1 MLSSRIA
8 QHPTLYRIH
17 PVSFRD
23 GNDDVQPELHARALA
38 HQVVPS
44 SQSLL
49 ALRRQSMRQQGG
61 LAEIGQR
68 HGIEC
73 IEALCPGT
81 AARRAARGSSM
92 GSGGIF
98 LRHFYLRKQGS
109 NAWLA

>member
-1 MLSSRIA
+1 MLSPRIA

-23 GNDDVQPELHARALA
+23 GNDDVQSELHARALA
-38 HQVVPS
+38 HQVVSS

-49 ALRRQSMRQQGG
+49 ALRRQSMLQQGG
-61 LAEIGQR
+61 LAEISQR

-81 AARRAARGSSM
+81 AARQHGSTARSKRVINGFWRDFPPP
-92 GSGGIF
+92 F
-98 LRHFYLRKQGS
+98 LFAKAGE
-109 NAWLA
+109 